1 MVLKNSTYD
10 FLSKVQRWMPA
21 LGVCYLGLCKIWGFP
36 FGDEV
41 NQTIVLIATLLGTT
55 LEIATAQYLKA
66 VKKASE
72 VFSDQNKIEG

>member
-1 MVLKNSTYD
+1 MSNKVYD
-10 FLSKVQRWMPA
+10 WLNKLQRWLPA

-36 FGDEV
+36 YGDEV

-66 VKKASE
+66 MKKTSE
-72 VFSDQNKIEG
+72 SFSDQNHIEG

>member
-1 MVLKNSTYD
+1 MSNKMYD
-10 FLSKVQRWMPA
+10 ILSKLQRWMPA

>member
-1 MVLKNSTYD
+1 MSNKVYD
-10 FLSKVQRWMPA
+10 ILSKFQRWMPA

-55 LEIATAQYLKA
+55 LEIATAQYLKSI
-66 VKKASE
+66 KKTSE
-72 VFSDQNKIEG
+72 TFNDQNKIEG

>member
-10 FLSKVQRWMPA
+10 FLSKLQRWLPA

-55 LEIATAQYLKA
+55 LEIATAQYLKSI
-66 VKKASE
+66 KKTSE
-72 VFSDQNKIEG
+72 SFSDQNHIEG

>member
-1 MVLKNSTYD
+1 MSNKLYD
-10 FLSKVQRWMPA
+10 ILSKLQRWMPA

-55 LEIATAQYLKA
+55 LEIATAQYLKS